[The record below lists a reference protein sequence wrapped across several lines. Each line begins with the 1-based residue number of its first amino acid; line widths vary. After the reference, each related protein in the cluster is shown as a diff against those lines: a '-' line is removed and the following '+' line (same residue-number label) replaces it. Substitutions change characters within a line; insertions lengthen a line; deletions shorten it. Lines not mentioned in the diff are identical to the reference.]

1 MNQSHIFLKLSWLL
15 ATGFLILFITAC
27 SDLKDTVSQQGNN
40 CAASDCH
47 TSTLLKQ
54 YPPDSGRHTEHLS
67 TGLSCDSCHFN
78 YNENA
83 LHKNG
88 VKDTDTGE
96 VIVFFNLKNTAVSWN
111 QRITT
116 CENNSCHK
124 DADWY
129 GSAVFGC
136 TDCHSVPESGSHKKH
151 SGDLSYECTECHNGY
166 RYDPSHTN
174 GTLDNPDSSP
184 GMMSFGT
191 LNPSGS
197 YDNSTDTCSNLQCHG
212 SGTPRWGSSSECGS
226 CHGNPPLTGAHSKH
240 VTDSGLACN
249 ECHLERGSGTSYHAD
264 GNPDVNVT
272 TAVNPS
278 GNYTPGVLPGTG
290 TCDSLY
296 CHGSDTPAW
305 DGTVS
310 CGSCH
315 GTPPATGAH
324 LRHVNDM
331 GYSCS
336 KCHNGNV
343 HGSMA
348 VEVGFD
354 ATNPSGNYV
363 PGSSPGT
370 GTCNSL
376 SCHGSGSPAW
386 DGTITCD
393 GCHGNPPLTGAHSK
407 HVTDSGLACNE
418 CHLERGSGTSYHADG
433 NPDVNVTTAV
443 NPSGN
448 YTPGVLPGTGTCDSL
463 YCHGSD
469 TPAWDGTVSCGSCHG
484 TPPATGAHLRH
495 VNDLGY
501 SCSKCHNGSVHGS
514 MAVEVDFDATNP
526 SGNYVPGSSPGTGTC
541 NSLYCHGS
549 GSPAWDGTI
558 TCDGCHGN
566 PPLTGSHS
574 KHVTESGYE
583 CSQCHFSRGSGT
595 SYHVNGNPDINFNSS
610 HSPSGHYSEGACSN
624 IYCHGNFTGGNNG
637 TIQPVWGE
645 TVSCSTNSCHG
656 GNASGNPACSSVPD
670 SKHGTHISAIMNMNN
685 PSTGLVYTEEESCSV
700 CHSGHGY
707 GTSSH
712 INMKVDAAFD
722 YTPPEGLA
730 GTILSGGDYDT
741 ISGKFQNIA
750 CSSTYCH
757 GNFAGGNAVTV
768 NWGESVSDPGWCGSC
783 HTTSPVSVKHSEHLA
798 LYPGE
803 CGYCHQGYT
812 SSSAPAGH
820 VSLVK
825 DVKFNYPH
833 SLSISSSY
841 DNATKTCSGVYC
853 HGNFPPV
860 TYTNRYD
867 VTAVINPGNSDN
879 PVWQDS
885 STAPCGSCHGNPD
898 NNYSSLT
905 HGGHTDAIRSYAK
918 SIFFGNPLSIE
929 SCDACHNY
937 GDDTERSFDTTST
950 QGSYNT
956 VNHADFSINDSGV
969 NDDVNFKADDSDLAS
984 RIGSLVASKT
994 SWDPATTTCSNS
1006 WCHGNFSNGVDITGY
1021 NGTPDWLNGTTGTCG
1036 TEACHS
1042 SDIHGN
1048 YGCGGHCHGSSPN
1061 AEHVNGTIG
1070 F

>member
-226 CHGNPPLTGAHSKH
+226 
-240 VTDSGLACN
+240 
-249 ECHLERGSGTSYHAD
+249 
-264 GNPDVNVT
+264 
-272 TAVNPS
+272 
-278 GNYTPGVLPGTG
+278 
-290 TCDSLY
+290 
-296 CHGSDTPAW
+296 
-305 DGTVS
+305 
-310 CGSCH
+310 
-315 GTPPATGAH
+315 
-324 LRHVNDM
+324 
-331 GYSCS
+331 
-336 KCHNGNV
+336 
-343 HGSMA
+343 
-348 VEVGFD
+348 
-354 ATNPSGNYV
+354 
-363 PGSSPGT
+363 
-370 GTCNSL
+370 
-376 SCHGSGSPAW
+376 
-386 DGTITCD
+386 
-393 GCHGNPPLTGAHSK
+393 CHGNPPLTGAHSK